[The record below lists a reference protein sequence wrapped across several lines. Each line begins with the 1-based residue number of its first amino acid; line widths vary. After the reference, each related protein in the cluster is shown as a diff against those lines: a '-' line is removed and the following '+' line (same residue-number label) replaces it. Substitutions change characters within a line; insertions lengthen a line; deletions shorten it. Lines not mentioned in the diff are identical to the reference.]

1 MAISIIPKVQSQFQT
16 MEQDVKNIKGDLA
29 NTEMVINDIKNSLN
43 DISTTI
49 EEDKSNFESFTIET
63 KDKLEELNTNIKD
76 LYFKINKIN
85 LEISQRLLDQH
96 KTNNRI
102 TTWLAFATAFGVAAL
117 FFIFKF
123 IQTGTMI

>member
-29 NTEMVINDIKNSLN
+29 NTELVINDIKNSLN

-63 KDKLEELNTNIKD
+63 KDRLEELNTNIKD
-76 LYFKINKIN
+76 LYFKIDKIN
-85 LEISQRLLDQH
+85 LGISQRLIDQH

-102 TTWLAFATAFGVAAL
+102 TTWLAFATALGVAAL

>member
-29 NTEMVINDIKNSLN
+29 NTELVINDIKNSLN

-76 LYFKINKIN
+76 LYFKIDKIN

-102 TTWLAFATAFGVAAL
+102 TTWLAFATALGVAAM

>member
-29 NTEMVINDIKNSLN
+29 NTELVINDIKNSLN

-76 LYFKINKIN
+76 LYFKIDKIN
-85 LEISQRLLDQH
+85 LEMSQRLLDQH

-102 TTWLAFATAFGVAAL
+102 TSWLAFTTALGVAAL